1 MAKSNEMPG
10 FDDYKADSLIDAEI
24 LHYAENHSSPEP
36 EILKQLSRETHL
48 KTTNPQMLSGHLQ
61 GSLLRIVSRMIR
73 PRKVLEIGTFT
84 GYSAICLSEGIPD
97 GGILHTIECN
107 PEVEEIALKYFRLAG
122 IENKVKLL
130 SGDAFEI
137 VPRLE
142 GIYDLVFIDAN
153 KDDYIRYF
161 ELIFD
166 KVAHGGF
173 ILADNTLWYGRVVD
187 KDAGSSRETAGI
199 VAFNAYIR
207 NHDGL
212 DCLILPLR
220 DGLTVIRKV

>member
-1 MAKSNEMPG
+1 MPG
-10 FDDYKADSLIDAEI
+10 NSDYRDDSLIDDGI
-24 LHYAENHSSPEP
+24 LRYAESHSSPEP
-36 EILKQLSRETHL
+36 EILEQLSRETHL

-61 GSLLRIVSRMIR
+61 GLLLRMISMMAR
-73 PRKVLEIGTFT
+73 PVKVLEIGTFT
-84 GYSAICLSEGIPD
+84 GYSAICLSEGIPE

-107 PEVEEIALKYFRLAG
+107 PELEEIALKYFRLAG

-130 SGDAFEI
+130 TGDAFEI

-142 GIYDLVFIDAN
+142 GLYDLVFIDAN

-161 ELIFD
+161 EMIFD
-166 KVAHGGF
+166 KVAPGGI

-187 KDAGSSRETAGI
+187 ENAGSNRETAGI
-199 VAFNAYIR
+199 AAFNDYIR
-207 NHDGL
+207 NRDGL
-212 DCLILPLR
+212 ECLILPLR